1 MENQPIDKHAYERL
15 HSEVAELLLKPDS
28 LARTTEEIKPLFHE
42 YQSLQ
47 ARQDK
52 LKSLEIK
59 IAEMIPVIEQAEVEV
74 AKAKRQLADEEKVLG
89 TFAEELGRSVFAG
102 FQAGVIPDQAF
113 LSPRKELQTR
123 LDELQANRSS
133 LQSQQR
139 TGLLE
144 KTKQQA
150 HLLALAGQIKFEE
163 INVGSINRVLGEAI
177 LGYKGKLNIKCSYT
191 EQVLKAIIE
200 QQQHRVVP
208 ARGKLKTAEVVT
220 AQRNAECGA
229 KLGRASVQSSG
240 LKAELKELRGEAVR
254 NTKQMNGLREQVV
267 DVAIKS
273 EVAMLDAT
281 ISLKLKELRKLQE
294 SQATNKFQF
303 ANRLGSVK
311 DILKKLPA
319 GKRRTA
325 LIAGGI
331 ILGVLLLIFLG
342 RGMFSNGKGVQTAET
357 VVDGRQSSK
366 QGENTSGNPQPKEFA
381 NSIGM
386 KLRLIPK
393 GTFTMGSPASEKGR
407 SDHER
412 PHEVTI
418 SRGFY
423 MGVYEVTQEE
433 YQKVMGTNPS
443 GFQDGKDGR
452 FKKLDTSKHPVEEV
466 TWTDANEF
474 CSRLSELPEEKKAGR
489 VYRLPTESEWEYA
502 CRSGS
507 QAAYEFGD
515 NEGSLRDAAW
525 FGNNSGKNELDTDDL
540 KEKREDIRGYTLALM
555 VNYCRTHIVGM
566 KRPNAWGLYDMHG
579 NVREWCLD
587 GFTFYP
593 YDAVTDPIGSEKNE
607 GRVARGGSYFD
618 QAHKCRSAHR
628 ESPPPTAR
636 IDLIG
641 FRVALI
647 PGSLDSATTENPSV
661 SKQSAPQEQSENRT
675 SNTSTFRYMF
685 NGKSY
690 TGAIEQDDGS
700 ELVFYDPKDTLLS
713 LTINKSTSTVVS
725 SFLGVTKGRLHLGGG
740 KENILLQLSFFLEGQ
755 PSKGPTRM
763 LPTSRDELGDNSAKV
778 RGSLVANYL
787 RPGPSYKTHWFGK
800 PASNVPKED
809 QEIVLRKGSSV
820 LVGFGVPFKI
830 QAETEVVRVQ
840 YAEFS
845 PSGQLAMLKK
855 FIGDPGLQFV
865 IGDRTLQIDDS
876 ARRTLFLL
884 ERAVAVLRY
893 RQGARDATS
902 RPSMGD

>member
-28 LARTTEEIKPLFHE
+28 LARTTEEIKPLFQE

-47 ARQDK
+47 ARQGE

-59 IAEMIPVIEQAEVEV
+59 ITEMIPVIEQAEVEV

-163 INVGSINRVLGEAI
+163 VNVGSIDRLVGEAI
-177 LGYKGKLNIKCSYT
+177 LSSKEKLTIKCSYT

-200 QQQHRVVP
+200 QQQRIAP
-208 ARGKLKTAEVVT
+208 ARGKLKSAEELVI
-220 AQRNAECGA
+220 QRKAECGA
-229 KLGRASVQSSG
+229 KLGRAAVQSSD
-240 LKAELKELRGEAVR
+240 LKSELKELRGEVVR
-254 NTKQMNGLREQVV
+254 NTKQTNGIREQVV

-281 ISLKLKELRKLQE
+281 ISLKLRELRKLQE
-294 SQATNKFQF
+294 SRAANRFQF
-303 ANRLGSVK
+303 ANRLGPVM
-311 DILKKLPA
+311 DLWKKLPA

-325 LIAGGI
+325 VIAGGI
-331 ILGVLLLIFLG
+331 VLGVLLLVFLG

-357 VVDGRQSSK
+357 AVDGTQSSK

-393 GTFTMGSPASEKGR
+393 GTFTMGSPVEEKEAQGNEEG
-407 SDHER
+407 HK
-412 PHEVTI
+412 VTI
-418 SRGFY
+418 SKEY
-423 MGVYEVTQEE
+423 WLGVYEVTQGQYE
-433 YQKVMGTNPS
+433 KVMGGNPS
-443 GFQDGKDGR
+443 HFQGR
-452 FKKLDTSKHPVEEV
+452 DIRKSDSSMHPVEQV
-466 TWTDANEF
+466 HWDDAVEF
-474 CSRLSELPEEKKAGR
+474 CKRLSELPEEVKAGR
-489 VYRLPTESEWEYA
+489 IYRLPTEAEWEYA
-502 CRSGS
+502 CRAGS
-507 QAAYEFGD
+507 KTAYSFG
-515 NEGSLRDAAW
+515 ESSKSLGAYAW
-525 FGNNSGKNELDTDDL
+525 FTENSNEHTYPVGEKN
-540 KEKREDIRGYTLALM
+540 
-555 VNYCRTHIVGM
+555 
-566 KRPNAWGLYDMHG
+566 PNAWGIHDMHG
-579 NVREWCLD
+579 NVGEWCSD
-587 GFTFYP
+587 WYNSVYP
-593 YDAVTDPIGSEKNE
+593 KGLLTDPSGPRE
-607 GRVARGGSYFD
+607 GRTRMHRGGSWDLSAAF
-618 QAHKCRSAHR
+618 CRSAR
-628 ESPPPTAR
+628 RDACDPTMR
-636 IDLIG
+636 HKDLG
-641 FRVALI
+641 FRVAMSY
-647 PGSLDSATTENPSV
+647 PSDGSEMAKSRSASEPSILPDR
-661 SKQSAPQEQSENRT
+661 SDDNS
-675 SNTSTFRYMF
+675 SNTSAFRYMF

-690 TGAIEQDDGS
+690 TGAIEQDNGS

-713 LTINKSTSTVVS
+713 LTIDKSTSSVVS
-725 SFLGVTKGRLHLGGG
+725 SVLGVTKGRLHLGGG
-740 KENILLQLSFFLEGQ
+740 KENIILKLSFFLEGQ

-778 RGSLVANYL
+778 LGSLVANYL

-800 PASNVPKED
+800 PASNVPKEE

-830 QAETEVVRVQ
+830 QAETEVVRVL

-865 IGDRTLQIDDS
+865 IGDRTLQIDDN

-893 RQGARDATS
+893 RQGARDNAS